1 MNSVLEFAGDAWF
14 GRAPLWKVF
23 WLAGELAGTTLA
35 VILFVVIPIGPYSAA
50 ALALSVPYLV
60 WIYVSMWRCAYNVR
74 AKQWGDIA
82 RIYVVASA
90 PVVCVGAGKIV
101 AAAGTSVGQ

>member
-1 MNSVLEFAGDAWF
+1 VNSVLEFARDAWF

-35 VILFVVIPIGPYSAA
+35 VILFVVIPIGPYTAA

-60 WIYVSMWRCAYNVR
+60 WIYVSMWRCALELTRFRGHLNV
-74 AKQWGDIA
+74 GDGGVHDGRQDDPIH
-82 RIYVVASA
+82 
-90 PVVCVGAGKIV
+90 AGV
-101 AAAGTSVGQ
+101 